1 MKNCYEIGNPMKL
14 IIRDD
19 YADMC
24 AAVGE
29 HIIEYVNAKP
39 DSLVELPG
47 GDTPMGIF
55 DYLVEAAEEGR
66 FDVSHVSFVS
76 LDEWENLGYEVK
88 GSCRQTLFDN
98 LFKRLPIDIER
109 QVCFFDGTADLSEE
123 CKRIDRF
130 VFDHGGIDIAVLGIG
145 MNGHIGFNE
154 PGVDPDQYCTI
165 VPLDEVTKSVSVKYF
180 GGEQLNVAHGI
191 TLGMKHFMDAQEVV
205 LIADSERKAPI
216 VKKVVEGPMT
226 NEVPA
231 TLMQAATQCL
241 FYMDK
246 AAASLLSTA
255 E

>member
-1 MKNCYEIGNPMKL
+1 MKL

-24 AAVGE
+24 ASVGE
-29 HIIEYVNAKP
+29 HIIEYVNANP

-55 DYLVEAAEEGR
+55 DYLVKAAEAGR
-66 FDVSHVSFVS
+66 FDVSNVSFVS

-109 QVCFFDGTADLSEE
+109 QVCFFDGTADLAEE

-154 PGVDPDQYCTI
+154 PGVDPDQYCTV
-165 VPLDEVTKSVSVKYF
+165 VPLDEVTKTVSVKYF

-191 TLGMKHFMDAQEVV
+191 TLGMKHFMEAQEVI
-205 LIADSERKAPI
+205 LIADSDRKAPI

-231 TLMQAATQCL
+231 TLMQAAMKCL
-241 FYMDK
+241 LYMDK
-246 AAASLLSTA
+246 AAASLLSTVA
-255 E
+255 ERMA